1 MNGAIASIVLSLLEN
16 RRLEFYIS
24 LKKELFIKAQNLV
37 PQHQLSRVVGKV
49 AASENPILKAAVIHA
64 FKTKYGIDLSIAEQG
79 NALKYKSFNDF
90 FTRALKD
97 GVRLVDENPDSIVSP
112 ADGAISQIGKITA
125 GEVFQAKVKVSL

>member
-49 AASENPILKAAVIHA
+49 AASENPILKAAVILHL
-64 FKTKYGIDLSIAEQG
+64 KP
-79 NALKYKSFNDF
+79 NMALIYQLLNK
-90 FTRALKD
+90 AMH
-97 GVRLVDENPDSIVSP
+97 
-112 ADGAISQIGKITA
+112 
-125 GEVFQAKVKVSL
+125 

>member
-1 MNGAIASIVLSLLEN
+1 MSFTS
-16 RRLEFYIS
+16 RL
-24 LKKELFIKAQNLV
+24 KELFIKAQNLV

>member
-1 MNGAIASIVLSLLEN
+1 
-16 RRLEFYIS
+16 
-24 LKKELFIKAQNLV
+24 
-37 PQHQLSRVVGKV
+37 
-49 AASENPILKAAVIHA
+49 
-64 FKTKYGIDLSIAEQG
+64 TKYGIDLSIAEQG

-125 GEVFQAKVKVSL
+125 GVVFQAKGQSFSVEKLIGDPQ

>member
-1 MNGAIASIVLSLLEN
+1 M
-16 RRLEFYIS
+16 
-24 LKKELFIKAQNLV
+24 
-37 PQHQLSRVVGKV
+37 GKV

-97 GVRLVDENPDSIVSP
+97 GVRLVDENPIVLFHQRMARFLKLVKSLR
-112 ADGAISQIGKITA
+112 
-125 GEVFQAKVKVSL
+125 AKYFKQKAKVSL